1 MVLVL
6 LVLLLLVLVLLV
18 LLLLAGSDVIE
29 IHFLQAMPQ
38 ETVTPS
44 LRSLM
49 SMTRFLAG
57 V

>member
-1 MVLVL
+1 LV
-6 LVLLLLVLVLLV
+6 LVLLLLLL

-29 IHFLQAMPQ
+29 IHFLQAMLQ

-44 LRSLM
+44 LPSLM
-49 SMTRFLAG
+49 SMPRFLAG